1 MSLLAPLA
9 VKPEATYVCAADEFV
24 SRCIAELT
32 ETGEAADADQAAAM
46 CYEQWEERD
55 MAGERVERIARVQLY
70 GQIQRVDEEER
81 MVYGVATTETPV
93 EDYPGMR
100 VVLDYEATVRA
111 AEAWREWG
119 NIREMHQPSAVGVAQ
134 EIEARDAER
143 DLFIGARV
151 VDDAAW
157 QKVKE
162 GVYRGF
168 SVNAQPERWEEAR
181 DDDIVR
187 VTDYEIVEVSLV
199 DRPHDPAAVI
209 TLWRRK
215 PEGESGMTALE
226 RFWQSVVGD
235 ADIPDD
241 PEEIKRVL
249 SVKLEVMQY
258 GDGDEGAMSESPAED
273 EEEQEAPVE
282 AEDAQEMAPPERIAR
297 LEQYGERL
305 ERLGGRLDG
314 VKDLIGALTQRV
326 ARLEAQPTAVPV
338 ATTGPVEKPREEK
351 IEDLQRLIK
360 ERGLTPESP
369 EVRELL
375 RLYEAERRQ

>member
-1 MSLLAPLA
+1 MPL
-9 VKPEATYVCAADEFV
+9 PTPMMGESEDEFA
-24 SRCIAELT
+24 SRCIEELM
-32 ETGEAADADQAAAM
+32 EKDEAADTAQAAAI
-46 CYEQWEERD
+46 CYEQWEGRD
-55 MAGERVERIARVQLY
+55 MEQGERLQRVERVQLY
-70 GQIQRVDEEER
+70 GQIQRVDEDER

-100 VVLDYEATVRA
+100 VVLDYDATVRA
-111 AEAWREWG
+111 ADAWRKWG

-134 EIEARDAER
+134 EIEPRDAER
-143 DLFIGARV
+143 DLFIGAKV

-168 SVNAQPERWEEAR
+168 SINAQPERWEEAR

-187 VTDYEIVEVSLV
+187 VTEYEIVEVSLV

-226 RFWQSVVGD
+226 RFWRSEMGD

-241 PEEIKRVL
+241 PEEIKRML
-249 SVKLEVMQY
+249 SVKLEIEY
-258 GDGDEGAMSESPAED
+258 GDGDEDSPAEG
-273 EEEQEAPVE
+273 EGASEAAADAGE
-282 AEDAQEMAPPERIAR
+282 AQEMAPPERIAR

-314 VKDLIGALTQRV
+314 VKDLIGALTARV
-326 ARLEAQPTAVPV
+326 ARLESQPAPLPV
-338 ATTGPVEKPREEK
+338 APTGPAEKPLTEQIEELK
-351 IEDLQRLIK
+351 RVIAEKRLA
-360 ERGLTPESP
+360 PESP
-369 EVRELL
+369 EVKKLL
-375 RLYEAERRQ
+375 RLYERARSGQ